1 MVARTLAAV
10 TLAAAVMAPAS
21 AELRLTPS
29 ETSVLSGAIVLASPF
44 ILSYY
49 GGKKLSE
56 AGSGELQ
63 SQKRWRVAAVR
74 PQGEKTAL
82 ELRSED
88 QTLMLETTVATKTA
102 RAHGIKA
109 GDELGLQAIGKSGY
123 ALKKGETTIG
133 VLVRPDTG
141 LVHSA
146 ARS

>member
-1 MVARTLAAV
+1 MVARILAVV

-21 AELRLTPS
+21 AEHNFTAS

-88 QTLMLETTVATKTA
+88 QTLMLETVVSSIRVAR
-102 RAHGIKA
+102 RA
-109 GDELGLQAIGKSGY
+109 
-123 ALKKGETTIG
+123 
-133 VLVRPDTG
+133 
-141 LVHSA
+141 
-146 ARS
+146 

>member
-1 MVARTLAAV
+1 MYARTLAAV

-88 QTLMLETTVATKTA
+88 QTLMLETTVATRTA
-102 RAHGIKA
+102 RAQGIKA
-109 GDELGLQAIGKSGY
+109 GDELGIEAIGKSGY
-123 ALKKGETTIG
+123 ALKKADTTIG
-133 VLVRPDTG
+133 VLVQPESG
-141 LVHSA
+141 LVHSK
-146 ARS
+146 ARA

>member
-1 MVARTLAAV
+1 MVARILAVV
-10 TLAAAVMAPAS
+10 TLAAAVMAPAC
-21 AELRLTPS
+21 AEHNFTPS

-88 QTLMLETTVATKTA
+88 QTLMLETTVATRTA
-102 RAHGIKA
+102 RAQGLKA
-109 GDELGLQAIGKSGY
+109 GDQLGIEAIGKSGY
-123 ALKKGETTIG
+123 AVKKADTTIG
-133 VLVRPDTG
+133 VLVQPESG
-141 LVHSA
+141 LVHSK
-146 ARS
+146 ARA